1 VRELSQRAM
10 KQACGFLRASDDSE
24 ERAAREQRSF
34 GVAVCFLMTPRAID
48 QAHRIHIDQLY
59 RCYRGDRLELQV
71 LKRDSSRD
79 KVLSIEICDTRA
91 RAVLHPRQHPP
102 HGARDRAAAP
112 IRDRQSRQCRVRR
125 GRTVG

>member
-1 VRELSQRAM
+1 
-10 KQACGFLRASDDSE
+10 
-24 ERAAREQRSF
+24 
-34 GVAVCFLMTPRAID
+34 MTPRTID

-112 IRDRQSRQCRVRR
+112 IRDRQSRHVEFGEAEPLAEKYPHVAEENRSSPLSS
-125 GRTVG
+125 